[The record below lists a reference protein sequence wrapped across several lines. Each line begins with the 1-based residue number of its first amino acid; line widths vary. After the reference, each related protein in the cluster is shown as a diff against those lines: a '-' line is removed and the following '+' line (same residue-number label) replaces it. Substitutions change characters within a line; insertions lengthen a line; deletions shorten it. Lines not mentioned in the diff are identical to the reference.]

1 MTEASCAFR
10 AAGGEAEDFSG
21 CPFFQLELLEHG
33 RAQVLDQCARCIQG
47 GWRRHQHR
55 KQERQR
61 QAAVLI
67 QAGRSGALGYTALIT
82 RPAGGPRCSR
92 WQRLQTPHNTRFL

>member
-1 MTEASCAFR
+1 MTEASCALR
-10 AAGGEAEDFSG
+10 AGGGEAEDLRG
-21 CPFFQLELLEHG
+21 CPFSQLELLELG

-47 GWRRHQHR
+47 SWRRHQHR

-67 QAGRSGALGYTALIT
+67 QAGRIGAPGYTALIQ
-82 RPAGGPRCSR
+82 AGR
-92 WQRLQTPHNTRFL
+92 